1 MIRRLAL
8 VPVLAC
14 LTAVTAHRAA
24 AQAAPSHWQAGA
36 APSRIAAVAGIR
48 TRAGEVK
55 YEVGA
60 VAQRGTRSSAAPKT
74 LMIVGG
80 AMFLGGL
87 LIGDDVGTA
96 IAVGGLAVGVYGLFL
111 YYQ

>member
-1 MIRRLAL
+1 MRRLAL

-14 LTAVTAHRAA
+14 LLAATAGDAGAQSPAA
-24 AQAAPSHWQAGA
+24 THELRA
-36 APSRIAAVAGIR
+36 APSRGAAVAGVR
-48 TRAGEVK
+48 TDAVEVK
-55 YEVGA
+55 HEVGA
-60 VAQRGTRSSAAPKT
+60 IMQRSTRSRTAPTT